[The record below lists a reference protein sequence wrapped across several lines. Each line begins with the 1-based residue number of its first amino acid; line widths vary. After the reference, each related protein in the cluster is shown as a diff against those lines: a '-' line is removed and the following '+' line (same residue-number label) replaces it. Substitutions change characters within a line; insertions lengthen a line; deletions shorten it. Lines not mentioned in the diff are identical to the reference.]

1 MKSSSRKSG
10 KGAVILLSALI
21 ALSIPGCTSSGSN
34 AAEPADNTSN
44 VENTASTEAAVPAD
58 DSNVAGEDIDEDQ
71 VVAESEE
78 PSTLNEEK
86 KEDAASDSTQE
97 ETEGTNTQSQKGE
110 DIPIIINGAEI
121 QLGKMTAQE
130 IADAIGLP
138 NTDKEKIVKVNSEE
152 DIKLDTGNILNS
164 LQLHVTNYNSYSA
177 KDVKDCI
184 ATQVIYTVISSKEK
198 DELLSFAGI
207 TIGDTDEDV
216 VKALG
221 EPLNVYE
228 SDSVDYKDLS
238 YKFNNRLVI
247 FTLMDG
253 KRISTISVSL
263 TIS

>member
-1 MKSSSRKSG
+1 MKVNRRNIHVIPYLMIV
-10 KGAVILLSALI
+10 VILIASVFTGCSADDEKEV
-21 ALSIPGCTSSGSN
+21 S
-34 AAEPADNTSN
+34 E
-44 VENTASTEAAVPAD
+44 VSTEKESTNEGVSEPLPDEAV
-58 DSNVAGEDIDEDQ
+58 NEGEHDGGVDLLDE
-71 VVAESEE
+71 S
-78 PSTLNEEK
+78 
-86 KEDAASDSTQE
+86 
-97 ETEGTNTQSQKGE
+97 GE

-121 QLGKMTAQE
+121 QLGMTVQE
-130 IADAIGLP
+130 IVDATGLP
-138 NTDKEKIVKVNSEE
+138 IAEKGKTVKVNSEE
-152 DIKLDTGNILNS
+152 DVKLDTGNILNS

-207 TIGDTDEDV
+207 TIGDTEEDV

>member
-1 MKSSSRKSG
+1 MKVNRRNIHVIPYLM
-10 KGAVILLSALI
+10 AVVILIASVFTGCSADDEKEV
-21 ALSIPGCTSSGSN
+21 S
-34 AAEPADNTSN
+34 E
-44 VENTASTEAAVPAD
+44 VSTEKESTNEGVSEPLPDEAV
-58 DSNVAGEDIDEDQ
+58 NEGEHDGGVDLLDE
-71 VVAESEE
+71 S
-78 PSTLNEEK
+78 
-86 KEDAASDSTQE
+86 
-97 ETEGTNTQSQKGE
+97 GE

-121 QLGKMTAQE
+121 QLGMTVQE
-130 IADAIGLP
+130 IVDATGLP
-138 NTDKEKIVKVNSEE
+138 IAEKGKTVQVNSEE
-152 DIKLDTGNILNS
+152 DVKLDTGNILNS

-207 TIGDTDEDV
+207 TIGDTEEDV

>member
-58 DSNVAGEDIDEDQ
+58 DSNVAGENVDEDQ
-71 VVAESEE
+71 VVAESED
-78 PSTLNEEK
+78 PSTTNEVK
-86 KEDAASDSTQE
+86 TEDAASDSTQE

-121 QLGKMTAQE
+121 QLGMTVQE
-130 IADAIGLP
+130 IVDATGLP
-138 NTDKEKIVKVNSEE
+138 IAEKGKTVKVNSEE
-152 DIKLDTGNILNS
+152 DVNLDTGNILNS

-207 TIGDTDEDV
+207 TIGDTEEDV

>member
-1 MKSSSRKSG
+1 MIV
-10 KGAVILLSALI
+10 VILIASVFTGCSADDEKEV
-21 ALSIPGCTSSGSN
+21 S
-34 AAEPADNTSN
+34 E
-44 VENTASTEAAVPAD
+44 VSTEKESTNEGVSEPLPDEAV
-58 DSNVAGEDIDEDQ
+58 NEGEHDGGVDLLDE
-71 VVAESEE
+71 S
-78 PSTLNEEK
+78 
-86 KEDAASDSTQE
+86 
-97 ETEGTNTQSQKGE
+97 GE

-121 QLGKMTAQE
+121 QLGMTVQE
-130 IADAIGLP
+130 IVDATGLP
-138 NTDKEKIVKVNSEE
+138 IAEKGKTVQVNSEE

-207 TIGDTDEDV
+207 TIGDTEEDV